1 MFTYIYISSH
11 TRYHCNFIV
20 SPSKQSGRIKSFQN
34 SIKRTHGNTNTSTR
48 KNLESYLGL

>member
-11 TRYHCNFIV
+11 TRY
-20 SPSKQSGRIKSFQN
+20 GRIKSFQN

>member
-11 TRYHCNFIV
+11 TRC
-20 SPSKQSGRIKSFQN
+20 PSKQSGRIKSFQN